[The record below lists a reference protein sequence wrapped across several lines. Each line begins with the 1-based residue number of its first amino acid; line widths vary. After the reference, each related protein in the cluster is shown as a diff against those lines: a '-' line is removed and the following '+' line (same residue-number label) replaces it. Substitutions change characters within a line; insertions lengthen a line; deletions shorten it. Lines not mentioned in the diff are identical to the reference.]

1 MKKVIVYGTLKKH
14 GRLSTCLRDAKYV
27 KDVIVTGFKMYDT
40 KNGFPFIEV
49 SDKKDTISGELYEV
63 DYKILNTLDYI
74 EGVESTQEKGH
85 RGLFSRIDLKGI
97 RPEIK
102 ESTYIYVSTI
112 ERMRWFGVEPEE
124 IKDGFWK
131 TN

>member
-1 MKKVIVYGTLKKH
+1 MYGTLKKD
-14 GRLSTCLRDAKYV
+14 GKLSTCLRDAKYI

-40 KNGFPFIEV
+40 KSGFPFIEV
-49 SDKKDTISGELYEV
+49 SDKKDTITGELYEV
-63 DYKILNTLDYI
+63 DYVILNTLDFI
-74 EGVESTQEKGH
+74 EGVKTHDRGG
-85 RGLFSRIDLKGI
+85 RGLFSRIDLKDI
-97 RPEIK
+97 RPKIK
-102 ESTYIYVSTI
+102 ESTYIYISTL

>member
-1 MKKVIVYGTLKKH
+1 MCLK
-14 GRLSTCLRDAKYV
+14 DAKYV

-40 KNGFPFIEV
+40 KSGFPFIEV
-49 SDKKDTISGELYEV
+49 SDKKDTITGELYEV
-63 DYKILNTLDYI
+63 DYTTLDKLDYI
-74 EGVESTQEKGH
+74 EGVEHKNMGG
-85 RGLFSRIDLKGI
+85 RGLFARIDLKDT

-102 ESTYIYVSTI
+102 ESTYIYVSTL
-112 ERMRWFGVEPEE
+112 ERMGWFGVEPEE

>member
-1 MKKVIVYGTLKKH
+1 MKKVIVYGTLKKD
-14 GRLSTCLRDAKYV
+14 GKLSTYLRDAKYV

-40 KNGFPFIEV
+40 KSGFPFIEV
-49 SDKKDTISGELYEV
+49 SGKKDTISGELYEV
-63 DYKILNTLDYI
+63 DYMILNTLDFI
-74 EGVESTQEKGH
+74 EGVKTHGRGG
-85 RGLFSRIDLKGI
+85 RGLFSRIDLKDI
-97 RPEIK
+97 RPKIK

-124 IKDGFWK
+124 IKGGFWK

>member
-49 SDKKDTISGELYEV
+49 SDKKNTISGE
-63 DYKILNTLDYI
+63 
-74 EGVESTQEKGH
+74 
-85 RGLFSRIDLKGI
+85 
-97 RPEIK
+97 
-102 ESTYIYVSTI
+102 
-112 ERMRWFGVEPEE
+112 
-124 IKDGFWK
+124 
-131 TN
+131 

>member
-102 ESTYIYVSTI
+102 ESTYIYVSTL
-112 ERMRWFGVEPEE
+112 ERMGWFGVEPEE